1 LYHPLKPKTLL
12 YLAIG
17 SFFLGISF
25 CALMLLQPVML
36 TIDGETST
44 VPAYG
49 ITSGTLLNHQGL
61 EVKSGDRVK
70 PPTWLPLLFTRQV
83 SLTTSAQVDVFN
95 NKELI
100 SFNSTERRPANLL
113 QQAGILL
120 FPFDTIIADG
130 NLTELETQLPP
141 AERHVLQ
148 YHPAILLHFSD
159 GSSTLDF
166 FSSALTVGAALWEQG
181 IRPEQGDLL
190 DPPFDALITTPLTI
204 TLQHGRELT
213 IIDGGISKSI
223 HSSATTVSEA
233 LRDTGL
239 SPQGLD
245 YCQPAEDQPLPTDG
259 IIRLIRVREEIQLTQ
274 TPIPNKIEYQ
284 PDPNTELDHQTI
296 IDAGSYGLTVKQV
309 KVRYENGLETSRR
322 TEAEWVAEVARPQI
336 IGYGTKVVIRT
347 TQVDGRT
354 IEYWRSV
361 TVYATSYSP
370 CNSGVP
376 ECLGKT
382 ANGMT
387 VEKGVVGVIRSWYN
401 LMNGQYI
408 YIPGYGSAIIADIG
422 AGFAGKDWVDLGYS
436 DNDYVPWH
444 STLTIYF
451 LTPVP
456 PNIPWILP

>member
-1 LYHPLKPKTLL
+1 LKPKTLF

-17 SFFLGISF
+17 SFLLGVLF
-25 CALMLLQPVML
+25 CALSSIQPVML
-36 TIDGETST
+36 IIDGETLT

-49 ITSGTLLNHQGL
+49 ITSGTLLKHQGL
-61 EVKSGDRVK
+61 EIKPGDRVN

-83 SLTTSAQVDVFN
+83 SLTTSARVDVFN
-95 NKELI
+95 NEELI
-100 SFNSTERRPANLL
+100 SFNSIERYPANLL

-120 FPFDTIIADG
+120 FPFDTLIADG
-130 NLTELETQLPP
+130 TPAVLEKQLSPT
-141 AERHVLQ
+141 AYHVLQ
-148 YHPAILLHFSD
+148 YHPAILLHYND
-159 GSSTLDF
+159 GSTTLDF
-166 FSSALTVGAALWEQG
+166 YSSAPTVGAALWEQG
-181 IRPEQGDLL
+181 IRPEPGDLL
-190 DPPFDALITTPLTI
+190 NPPFDASITAPLTI
-204 TLQHGRELT
+204 TLQRGREIT
-213 IIDGGISKSI
+213 IIDGGISKTI
-223 HSSATTVSEA
+223 HSSALTVNEA
-233 LRDTGL
+233 IQDAGL

-245 YCQPAEDQPLPTDG
+245 YCQPAEDQPLPADG
-259 IIRLIRVREEIQLTQ
+259 TIRLIRVREEIQLTQ

-284 PDPNTELDHQTI
+284 ADPNTELDHQTI
-296 IDAGSYGLTVKQV
+296 IDAGSYGLTVQQV
-309 KVRYENGLETSRR
+309 KVRYENGQEISRR

-347 TQVDGRT
+347 AQVDGRT

-408 YIPGYGSAIIADIG
+408 YVPGYGSAVIADIG
-422 AGFAGKDWVDLGYS
+422 AGFAGKDWIDLGYS
-436 DNDYVPWH
+436 DSDYVPWH

-456 PNIPWILP
+456 ANIPWILP

>member
-1 LYHPLKPKTLL
+1 MLLKPVT
-12 YLAIG
+12 
-17 SFFLGISF
+17 
-25 CALMLLQPVML
+25 L
-36 TIDGETST
+36 TIDGQTST
-44 VPAYG
+44 VLAYG
-49 ITSGTLLNHQGL
+49 MTSGALLKHQGL
-61 EVKSGDRVK
+61 EVKSGDRVN

-95 NKELI
+95 NEELI

-120 FPFDTIIADG
+120 FPFDTLIADG
-130 NLTELETQLPP
+130 NPSALETQLSP
-141 AERHVLQ
+141 AARHVLQ
-148 YHPAILLHFSD
+148 YHPAILLHYYD
-159 GSSTLDF
+159 GSTTVDF
-166 FSSALTVGAALWEQG
+166 YSSALTVGAALWEQG
-181 IRPEQGDLL
+181 IRPKPGDLL
-190 DPPFDALITTPLTI
+190 DPPFDAPISSPLTI
-204 TLQHGRELT
+204 TLHHGRELT

-223 HSSATTVSEA
+223 HSGATIVSEA
-233 LRDTGL
+233 LRDAGL

-245 YCQPAEDQPLPTDG
+245 YSQPAEDQPLPTDG

-284 PDPNTELDHQTI
+284 ADPNTELDHQTI
-296 IDAGSYGLTVKQV
+296 IDTGSYGLTVKQI
-309 KVRYENGLETSRR
+309 KVRYENGQEISRR
-322 TEAEWVAEVARPQI
+322 TEAEWVAEAARPQI
-336 IGYGTKVVIRT
+336 IGYGTQVVIRT
-347 TQVDGRT
+347 AQVDGRT

-401 LMNGQYI
+401 LMNGQYL
-408 YIPGYGSAIIADIG
+408 YVPGYGSAVIADIG
-422 AGFAGKDWVDLGYS
+422 AGFAGKDWIDLGFS
-436 DNDYVPWH
+436 DSDYVPWH

-456 PNIPWILP
+456 TNIPWILP